1 MNNAVAIGKF
11 DALHVGHRALAERAM
26 ELGTPRLL
34 RLTGLA
40 EAFGWPARAS
50 LVAEQDRARVLA
62 TWKGRPAEA
71 VADFA
76 ALRSLEADGFL
87 DWLQRAHAATALVV
101 GADFRC
107 GRGRSAGVVELAPL
121 CAARGL
127 RLAVVEPVLVG
138 GLAAS
143 SSRVRDALA
152 AGDVAAAALCLGRP
166 HRLVGTV
173 VRGDG
178 RGRGLGF
185 PTANLGQPRNQAP
198 APGVYAARAVLAG
211 GSWPAAVNVGVL
223 PTVGGDRPLSVE
235 AHLLGYAGDCY
246 GADLALDLMTR
257 IRDERRFASL
267 EELRAQIASDVAA
280 LARHCTSSTWTSTPP
295 SAG

>member
-1 MNNAVAIGKF
+1 MNNAVAFGKF

-40 EAFGWPARAS
+40 KAFGWPARAP

-62 TWKGRPAEA
+62 TWQGHPDEA

-76 ALRSLEADGFL
+76 ALRALEADGFL
-87 DWLQRAHAATALVV
+87 DWLQRTHAATALVV

-107 GRGRSAGVVELAPL
+107 GRGRAAGVAELAPL
-121 CAARGL
+121 CVARGL
-127 RLAVVEPVLVG
+127 QLAVVAPVLVG
-138 GLAAS
+138 GLVAS

-152 AGDVAAAALCLGRP
+152 AGDVTTAALCLGRP

-178 RGRGLGF
+178 RGRRLGF
-185 PTANLGQPRNQAP
+185 PTANLGRPRNQAP

-223 PTVGGDRPLSVE
+223 PTVGAERPLSVE
-235 AHLLGYAGDCY
+235 AHLIGYAGDCY
-246 GADLALDLMTR
+246 GADLALDLTAR

-267 EELRAQIASDVAA
+267 DELTAQIARDIAA
-280 LARHCTSSTWTSTPP
+280 VTPT
-295 SAG
+295 

>member
-1 MNNAVAIGKF
+1 MSKAIAVGKF
-11 DALHVGHRALAERAM
+11 DALHVGHRVLAERAA
-26 ELGTPRLL
+26 ELGPPRLL

-40 EAFGWPARAS
+40 EAFGWPQRAP
-50 LVAEQDRARVLA
+50 LVAEDDRARVLA
-62 TWKGRPAEA
+62 GWAGHPDEAAAAFAELR
-71 VADFA
+71 
-76 ALRSLEADGFL
+76 ALDGAGFL
-87 DWLQRAHAATALVV
+87 DWLQRTHGATALVV

-121 CAARGL
+121 CVARGI
-127 RLAVVEPVLVG
+127 RLVVVEPVQVG
-138 GLAAS
+138 GAVAS
-143 SSRVRDALA
+143 SSRVRGALA
-152 AGDVAAAALCLGRP
+152 TGDVAVAALCLGRP

-198 APGVYAARAVLAG
+198 APGVYAARAVIAG

-223 PTVGGDRPLSVE
+223 PTVGADRPLTVE
-235 AHLLGYAGDCY
+235 AHLIGYTGDCY
-246 GADLALDLMTR
+246 GADLALDLTAR

-267 EELRAQIASDVAA
+267 DELKAQIAIDV
-280 LARHCTSSTWTSTPP
+280 RT
-295 SAG
+295 AGGSGAG